1 MRTALVLLLCLLALA
16 PAWAQGGLGAPKTS
30 PSSKPATAP
39 KAAPK
44 PQSPPATE
52 PAEAAPVRALLDV
65 HTTSHLRSTV
75 LPGNQGWQPLYT
87 LEVNAKAG
95 DVFRIFGQTQLTVDT
110 VPEVGQQ
117 LRLLL
122 DGQPIGNGSIE
133 INTQPGSHH
142 LPMQAFALVMA
153 EHDGP
158 LTITLEGS
166 AFHSDGDFPVTVDHQ
181 ENLAYGSLLA
191 EQYRS
196 YPGLAEAWAAGA
208 KLLTDIYQPQALS
221 KEVWGQAPY
230 VQEPLASLTFPAN
243 QGDILRPTA
252 QAVAAGAFG
261 LEQFTGVLTSGGQ
274 AISPYGGQNVDE
286 QNPFA
291 AMLLEGFQRVPADG
305 EQFLEQR
312 VYGAF
317 GRGLTIEPA
326 SPSFEIAHFGM
337 YGSELARF
345 GQEHVQLDTFPSTG
359 LPVEVYSQE
368 IELLQGDL
376 LRLTG
381 SLQFG
386 RPDTV
391 DPVNVDCRLDLV
403 VEGPGGSQT
412 SFAQKTQTPT
422 RNVLPLI
429 DTMTFRAPESGLYR
443 ISMRATGSSPQG
455 VVPLRLDTSQS
466 QLQYLLYSL
475 PI

>member
-1 MRTALVLLLCLLALA
+1 MSG
-16 PAWAQGGLGAPKTS
+16 PGS
-30 PSSKPATAP
+30 
-39 KAAPK
+39 
-44 PQSPPATE
+44 
-52 PAEAAPVRALLDV
+52 VRALLDV

-87 LEVNAKAG
+87 LQLDAQAG
-95 DVFRIFGQTQLTVDT
+95 DVLRIFGQTQLTVDT
-110 VPEVGQQ
+110 VPQVGQQ

-122 DGQPIGNGSIE
+122 DGQPVGSGSIE

-142 LPMQAFALVMA
+142 LPMQAFGLVMVD
-153 EHDGP
+153 HDGP

-181 ENLAYGSLLA
+181 DNLAYGSLLA
-191 EQYRS
+191 EHYRS
-196 YPGLAEAWAAGA
+196 FPDLTTAWSAGA

-221 KEVWGQAPY
+221 KEIWGQSPY

-261 LEQFTGVLTSGGQ
+261 LEQFTGVLTSAGQ

-305 EQFLEQR
+305 EQLLEQR

-317 GRGLTIEPA
+317 GRGLTIEPD
-326 SPSFEIAHFGM
+326 SPSFEVAHFGK
-337 YGSELARF
+337 YGSELTRF
-345 GQEHVQLDTFPSTG
+345 GQEHVQLDSFAATG
-359 LPVEVYSQE
+359 IPTEVYSQE

-381 SLQFG
+381 SLQFA
-386 RPDTV
+386 RPDTTE
-391 DPVNVDCRLDLV
+391 PVSVDCRLDLV
-403 VEGPGGSQT
+403 VEGPDGSQ
-412 SFAQKTQTPT
+412 SSYAQKAQTPT

-429 DTMTFRAPESGLYR
+429 DSMTFRAPASGLYR

-466 QLQYLLYSL
+466 QLQYLLFSL